1 MVKIFAHF
9 YVRFICNSNDVQKAN
24 ARLHFY
30 SQQLSYPTTAK
41 SSFLSSNKATEG
53 KASFYINR
61 ENAAI

>member
-1 MVKIFAHF
+1 MDLWLNALMVYIKIFLLKYGQNF
-9 YVRFICNSNDVQKAN
+9 CPFSRSIYLF
-24 ARLHFY
+24 
-30 SQQLSYPTTAK
+30 AK